1 MNEEITREAIKA
13 FEVVK
18 KDGVILYP
26 TDTIWG
32 IGCDATNVKAI
43 SKVYRIK
50 QRHESKALIIL
61 LNSVE
66 SLEKYVSK
74 VPLIALDLIE
84 KIEKPLTVIYP
95 RAKNLPQSLLS
106 EDGSIAIR
114 ITKNVFCSKLIQLLD
129 APLVSTSAN
138 LSGEVSPIM
147 FNQVSQH
154 IQDKVDYIVNLSK
167 NEIKETKASTIIRFI
182 NDFEFEVVRE

>member
-1 MNEEITREAIKA
+1 MNEELTKEVIKA
-13 FEVVK
+13 FEVIK
-18 KDGVILYP
+18 KDGVLLYP

-50 QRHESKALIIL
+50 QRLESKALIIL

-66 SLEKYVSK
+66 SLEKYVNK

-84 KIEKPLTVIYP
+84 KIDKPLTVIYP
-95 RAKNLPQSLLS
+95 RAKNLPQNLLS

-114 ITKNVFCSKLIQLLD
+114 ITKNEFCSKLIQLMET
-129 APLVSTSAN
+129 PLVSTSAN
-138 LSGEVSPIM
+138 ISGETSPIL
-147 FNQVSQH
+147 FNQISSH
-154 IQDKVDYIVNLSK
+154 IISKVDYVVNYSRT
-167 NEIKETKASTIIRFI
+167 EISETKASTIIRFI

>member
-1 MNEEITREAIKA
+1 MNEETTKEVIKA
-13 FEVVK
+13 FEVIK
-18 KDGVILYP
+18 KDGVLLYP

-43 SKVYRIK
+43 SKVFRIK

-114 ITKNVFCSKLIQLLD
+114 ITKNEFCSKLIQLMGT
-129 APLVSTSAN
+129 PLVSTSAN
-138 LSGEVSPIM
+138 ISGEVSPIM

-154 IQDKVDYIVNLSK
+154 ILDKVDYIVNLSK

>member
-1 MNEEITREAIKA
+1 MNEKITNEAIKA
-13 FEVVK
+13 FEALK
-18 KDGVILYP
+18 KGGVILYP

-32 IGCDATNVKAI
+32 IGCDATNVNAI

-61 LNSVE
+61 LNSID
-66 SLEKYVSK
+66 SLEKYVNK

-84 KIEKPLTVIYP
+84 KIDKPLTVIYP
-95 RAKNLPQSLLS
+95 RAKNLPQNLLS
-106 EDGSIAIR
+106 ADGSIAIR
-114 ITKNVFCSKLIQLLD
+114 ITKNEFCTKLIHLMD

-138 LSGEVSPIM
+138 ISSEVSPIM
-147 FNQVSQH
+147 FKQVSSQ
-154 IQDKVDYIVNLSK
+154 IQSKVDYIVNLSK

>member
-1 MNEEITREAIKA
+1 MNEELTKEVIKA
-13 FEVVK
+13 FEVIK
-18 KDGVILYP
+18 RDGVLLYP

-50 QRHESKALIIL
+50 QRLESKALIIL

-66 SLEKYVSK
+66 SLEKYVNK

-84 KIEKPLTVIYP
+84 KIDKPLTVIYP
-95 RAKNLPQSLLS
+95 RAKNLPQNLLS

-114 ITKNVFCSKLIQLLD
+114 ITKNEFCSKLIQLMET
-129 APLVSTSAN
+129 PLVSTSAN
-138 LSGEVSPIM
+138 ISGETSPIL
-147 FNQVSQH
+147 FNQISSH
-154 IQDKVDYIVNLSK
+154 IISKVDYVVNYSRT
-167 NEIKETKASTIIRFI
+167 EISETKASTIIRFI